1 MSKYFSGRVSPFY
14 GLSYAYGKNL
24 VFKFEKDSTYTKPPN
39 SESNDFIIDYIE
51 PKSDFN
57 FGFDYKIN
65 QNLTVGLFYERG
77 NFLSAKFIYSNNPLK
92 KNKKYEYKKISQKSN
107 ENKYEK
113 LINNLEENGIG
124 VNKIIEKSN
133 TIGLELT
140 QFIHP
145 NIQIIEEIIQ
155 TAKIES
161 GIDADIKKDIRVA
174 NLRAYTEI
182 EDNLYQGSKI
192 IYQRKPKRNFNSS
205 TNIKFRPFLAS
216 REEFLKEH
224 YC

>member
-1 MSKYFSGRVSPFY
+1 MKEVIFY
-14 GLSYAYGKNL
+14 QLNSYIR
-24 VFKFEKDSTYTKPPN
+24 
-39 SESNDFIIDYIE
+39 IISSQKE
-51 PKSDFN
+51 
-57 FGFDYKIN
+57 
-65 QNLTVGLFYERG
+65 Q
-77 NFLSAKFIYSNNPLK
+77 
-92 KNKKYEYKKISQKSN
+92 KYEYKKISQKSN

-133 TIGLELT
+133 TIGSELT

-182 EDNLYQGSKI
+182 EDNLYQGSKS
-192 IYQRKPKRNFNSS
+192 Y
-205 TNIKFRPFLAS
+205 T
-216 REEFLKEH
+216 RENLKEILIVQLILNLDLSWH
-224 YC
+224 LEKSFKGALLLENDSEYILKDNLFLI